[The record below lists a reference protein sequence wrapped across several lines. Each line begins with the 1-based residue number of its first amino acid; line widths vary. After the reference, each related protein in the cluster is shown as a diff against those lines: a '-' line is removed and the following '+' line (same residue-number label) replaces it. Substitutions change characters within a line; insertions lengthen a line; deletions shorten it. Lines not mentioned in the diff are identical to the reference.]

1 MYLELSTTGDAVDTE
16 VQPKRFDLGVP
27 VSSVVE
33 RFVCPYRLTLSFGF
47 GVVSASRSPSMN
59 CKPARSTRGDA
70 HRHVHRTPSN
80 VTESHRHHR
89 GHGGQ
94 EVKPTPKHDSSS
106 ASPVSSVV
114 ESLIL
119 QCAL

>member
-33 RFVCPYRLTLSFGF
+33 RFVCPYRLTVSFGF

-59 CKPARSTRGDA
+59 CKPARSTRGDGIA
-70 HRHVHRTPSN
+70 IELLRTLQN
-80 VTESHRHHR
+80 QIATTGDTEDRR
-89 GHGGQ
+89 AI
-94 EVKPTPKHDSSS
+94 PTPNTDASS
-106 ASPVSSVV
+106 AS
-114 ESLIL
+114 
-119 QCAL
+119 